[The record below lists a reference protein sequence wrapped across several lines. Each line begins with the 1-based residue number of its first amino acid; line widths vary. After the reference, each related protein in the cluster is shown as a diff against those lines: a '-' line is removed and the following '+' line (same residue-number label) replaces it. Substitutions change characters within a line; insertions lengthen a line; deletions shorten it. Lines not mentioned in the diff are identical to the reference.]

1 MKLKLELSLDDVNKL
16 LTGLDY
22 YKKDL
27 DNLGQEI
34 ISVSQI
40 QIDEYNK
47 KLEEEQE
54 KNMKETD
61 DIESSATESAE
72 IKKSKKEEEKG
83 DSK

>member
-22 YKKDL
+22 YKKYL
-27 DNLGQEI
+27 DDLGQEI

-47 KLEEEQE
+47 QLQEEQE
-54 KNMKETD
+54 KHMKETD
-61 DIESSATESAE
+61 DIESSESAE